1 MEDNEREILKL
12 KFKQGI
18 YYILVTVLSLT
29 ALIVFPML
37 DASNLTFKNAFP
49 TTPTGWFIWGLE
61 RTLIVI
67 MNLLILT
74 LFIKQARV
82 NVKDDAN
89 YKKAIE
95 ILERT
100 KPREYK
106 PISPK
111 AYYSKTY
118 ARKGTSLAFTT
129 IASLFA
135 IGDAVINYNYLLLI
149 ATAVTVIFAVTF
161 GVVSMKDTE
170 IYLTSDYL
178 TWAEF
183 IEKEKNKKCLQLTEK
198 NSGTLRNKSRK
209 TSKTSSTSS
218 TNKAHS
224 TNLAS
229 KSLDKS
235 TS

>member
-1 MEDNEREILKL
+1 MEDNERELIKL

-18 YYILVTVLSLT
+18 YYILVAVLSLT

-37 DASNLTFKNAFP
+37 DSSTLTFKNSFP

-61 RTLIVI
+61 RILIVI
-67 MNLLILT
+67 MNILILT

-82 NVKDDAN
+82 NVKENAN
-89 YKKAIE
+89 YKKAVE

-100 KPREYK
+100 KPKEYK

-111 AYYSKTY
+111 MYYSKTY

-129 IASLFA
+129 LASLFA

-149 ATAVTVIFAVTF
+149 ATAVTVIFAITF

-170 IYLTSDYL
+170 LYLTSDYL

-183 IEKEKNKKCLQLTEK
+183 IEKEKQKCLQSMENNL
-198 NSGTLRNKSRK
+198 GTSKNKSRK
-209 TSKTSSTSS
+209 TKTTSHTLS
-218 TNKAHS
+218 TNKVHS
-224 TNLAS
+224 TNSAS
-229 KSLDKS
+229 KSLDK
-235 TS
+235 

>member
-1 MEDNEREILKL
+1 MEDNERELLKL

-18 YYILVTVLSLT
+18 YYILVVVLSLT

-37 DASNLTFKNAFP
+37 DSSSITFKNAFP
-49 TTPTGWFIWGLE
+49 TTPTGWFIWALE
-61 RTLIVI
+61 RTLIVV

-82 NVKDDAN
+82 NVKENAN
-89 YKKAIE
+89 YKKAVE

-100 KPREYK
+100 KPKEYK

-129 IASLFA
+129 LASLFA

-183 IEKEKNKKCLQLTEK
+183 IEKEKQIKCLQSMENNL
-198 NSGTLRNKSRK
+198 GTLKNKSRK
-209 TSKTSSTSS
+209 TNKTSNTSS
-218 TNKAHS
+218 TNKARS
-224 TNLAS
+224 INSAS